1 MGLCCSSYR
10 QPPSRRLF
18 CFRYFCSMPRSKQ
31 PRPLLLFYILVV
43 YVFVQFGWWAYLL
56 THLNG
61 QITELLQEKQQLL
74 SSPDSPEMKE
84 VISQLDHQLVMK
96 RLMILGEGLV
106 FLSLL
111 IIGIV
116 RTRRSFKKEAALA
129 ARQKNFL
136 LSVTH
141 ELKSPL
147 ASVKLQLETLR
158 RRQLSTEQQHEM
170 LTDAIEDTERLHALV
185 DNILVAARIDH
196 SSYAIHPEPGNV
208 SEMLSD
214 LLSRIS
220 AGALRHHQLE
230 RNIESGIHTT
240 FDRLAIHSVLTN
252 LLENAANYSPRN
264 TAISVGLIREGKR
277 GIITIADRGP
287 GIPDTEKEAIFRRF
301 YRLGNEETR
310 STKGTGLG
318 LYIVHYLTHAHGW
331 DISIHD
337 HANGGT
343 IFKLSFPLIS

>member
-1 MGLCCSSYR
+1 
-10 QPPSRRLF
+10 F
-18 CFRYFCSMPRSKQ
+18 CFRYFCSMLKSKQ

-56 THLNG
+56 TQLNG
-61 QITELLQEKQQLL
+61 QITELLQEKQRLL
-74 SSPDSPEMKE
+74 ASPDSPEMKE
-84 VISQLDHQLVMK
+84 VIRQLDHQLVMK

-129 ARQKNFL
+129 SRQKNFL

-158 RRQLSTEQQHEM
+158 RRELSREQQQEM

-214 LLSRIS
+214 LFKRT
-220 AGALRHHQLE
+220 ADGALRHHKTDSS
-230 RNIESGIHTT
+230 IEPEVHAN
-240 FDRLAIHSVLTN
+240 FDRLALHSVLTN
-252 LLENAANYSPRN
+252 LLENAANYSPRG
-264 TAISVGLIREGKR
+264 TEISVRLLREGKK
-277 GIITIADRGP
+277 GIIAIADRGP
-287 GIPDTEKEAIFRRF
+287 GIPAAEKEAVFRRF

-318 LYIVHYLTHAHGW
+318 LYIVQYLAHAHGW
-331 DISIHD
+331 QLRILD
-337 HANGGT
+337 HAGGGS
-343 IFKLSFPLIS
+343 IFELSFPLIS